1 MSLVKAINE
10 IQAEIDAFEKAIEV
24 REGLIESLT
33 RINGATG
40 HLAAAASKRATKRA
54 AKKPG
59 RKTRTLSPEARER
72 IAEAQRKRWAA
83 QKRLAKKQ
91 AVK

>member
-33 RINGATG
+33 RVNGHAG
-40 HLAAAASKRATKRA
+40 SFKKA
-54 AKKPG
+54 AKAARKSG
-59 RKTRTLSPEARER
+59 RKPLSKAARAR
-72 IAEAQRKRWAA
+72 IAEAQRQRWAK
-83 QKRLAKKQ
+83 QKREAKK
-91 AVK
+91 AK